1 MKNHTNLQ
9 KLLFLIVF
17 VSVILSCNKEKE
29 IYSDSEILQK
39 SNIEG
44 EKIFTEHI
52 LPKLFADGVF
62 DKIFVSPDE
71 SLNFT
76 ENSGNTS
83 FTNWQPEFGWGNSP
97 LEPGTMSAKI
107 DKVHWSSNEAYAFN
121 YSNYI
126 TISGTNE
133 DGYYIALTLLYEY
146 VASNTSLSINH
157 GVYSASYG
165 NYYTGLFYYTF
176 ETAFVN
182 ITYYSG
188 NIISGNFEFQ
198 TFPSGSYFPVTVTN
212 GLFND
217 VPISKLDF

>member
-83 FTNWQPEFGWGNSP
+83 FTNWQPEFSWGN
-97 LEPGTMSAKI
+97 
-107 DKVHWSSNEAYAFN
+107 
-121 YSNYI
+121 
-126 TISGTNE
+126 
-133 DGYYIALTLLYEY
+133 
-146 VASNTSLSINH
+146 
-157 GVYSASYG
+157 
-165 NYYTGLFYYTF
+165 
-176 ETAFVN
+176 
-182 ITYYSG
+182 
-188 NIISGNFEFQ
+188 
-198 TFPSGSYFPVTVTN
+198 
-212 GLFND
+212 
-217 VPISKLDF
+217 